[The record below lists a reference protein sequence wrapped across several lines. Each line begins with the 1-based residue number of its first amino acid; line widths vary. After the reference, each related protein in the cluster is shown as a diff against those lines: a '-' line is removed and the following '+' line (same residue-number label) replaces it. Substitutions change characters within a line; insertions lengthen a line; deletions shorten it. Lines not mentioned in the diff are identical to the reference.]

1 MTAIR
6 PLPDSVITRIAAG
19 EVVERP
25 ANVVKE
31 LLENALDAGA
41 SQIEIRIARG
51 GMQRIDVSDNGSGIA
66 KEELPLAVRR
76 HATSKLDA
84 RETSAD
90 GVFAVASMG
99 FRGEALAAIGSVA
112 KMQLIS
118 RPRPRAGESPESAG
132 AHMIAVRGGKTAPVR
147 AAAGP
152 PGTQVT
158 VEDLFFATP
167 ARLKFLKSE
176 RAESL
181 AIADVVRRAALA
193 HPALGLVLLED
204 GKQRLNLPPHAE
216 LGARVGAVLGRKFL
230 ENSAALDVSDEEE
243 SQKMRLTGYAGLPT
257 FHHANSYRQ
266 YFFVNARPV
275 RDRLF
280 YGALRAAY
288 HDYLVAGRH
297 PAVLLSLALPPHAVD
312 VNVHPT
318 KAEVRFRAAA
328 RVRSLVMGGLR
339 QALHGAGH
347 RATDRNAQT
356 ALAAMRP
363 GGMGRSGGFAGAPP
377 AQVLTAQ
384 ESQSVLGASDRS
396 AGESADFEQQARAH
410 LAAPA
415 PEAEARAGDLPLGL
429 ARAQLHS
436 TYIVAQTADGLVIV
450 DQHAAHERLVY
461 EKMKQALAREGV
473 ARQMLL
479 VPEVVELASGE
490 AALLMERKDEFAA
503 LGLVLE
509 PFAGDAVLV
518 RETPAMLGEMDVAA
532 CVRDLAAEL
541 ARTGQGHALKESLEA
556 WCGTLACHS
565 SIRAGKKLSGEQMD
579 ALLRQ
584 MERTPHAGQC
594 NHGRPTYVELKLAD
608 IERLFGRR

>member
-1 MTAIR
+1 MHLQKKA
-6 PLPDSVITRIAAG
+6 IAAG
-19 EVVERP
+19 GHGRT
-25 ANVVKE
+25 
-31 LLENALDAGA
+31 D
-41 SQIEIRIARG
+41 QW
-51 GMQRIDVSDNGSGIA
+51 
-66 KEELPLAVRR
+66 
-76 HATSKLDA
+76 
-84 RETSAD
+84 
-90 GVFAVASMG
+90 
-99 FRGEALAAIGSVA
+99 
-112 KMQLIS
+112 
-118 RPRPRAGESPESAG
+118 
-132 AHMIAVRGGKTAPVR
+132 
-147 AAAGP
+147 
-152 PGTQVT
+152 
-158 VEDLFFATP
+158 
-167 ARLKFLKSE
+167 
-176 RAESL
+176 
-181 AIADVVRRAALA
+181 ADVVRRAALA

-216 LGARVGAVLGRKFL
+216 LGARASAVLGRKFL
-230 ENSAALDVSDEEE
+230 ENSVALDVRDEEE

-257 FHHANSYRQ
+257 FHHANTYRQ

-297 PAVLLSLALPPHAVD
+297 PAVLLSLSLPPHQVD

-318 KAEVRFRAAA
+318 KAEVRFRSAA

-339 QALHGAGH
+339 QALHEAGH
-347 RATDRNAQT
+347 RATDRNAQA
-356 ALAAMRP
+356 ALQAMRP
-363 GGMGRSGGFAGAPP
+363 GGARRSAGFAGAGA

-384 ESQSVLGASDRS
+384 ESQPNLGTAERF
-396 AGESADFEQQARAH
+396 AGESADFEQQSRA
-410 LAAPA
+410 AQVAPPPA
-415 PEAEARAGDLPLGL
+415 DSEKRVGELPLGF

-461 EKMKQALAREGV
+461 EKMKAALARDGV

-490 AALLMERKDEFAA
+490 AALLLERSEEFAA

-565 SIRAGKKLSGEQMD
+565 SIRAGKQLSGEQMD
-579 ALLRQ
+579 GLLRQ